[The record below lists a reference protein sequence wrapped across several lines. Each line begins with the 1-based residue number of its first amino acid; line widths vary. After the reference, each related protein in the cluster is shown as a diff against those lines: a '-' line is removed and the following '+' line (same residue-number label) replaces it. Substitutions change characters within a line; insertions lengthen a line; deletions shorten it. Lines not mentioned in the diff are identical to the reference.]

1 MTMSSGRERH
11 PHVLHFFL
19 LFFVYWGMST
29 KSAPPP
35 RKPRT
40 EEHVHTREE
49 RSALNGS
56 NNNNNKENKQIV
68 AVLVVSY
75 AVVPFF
81 PSCSL
86 PFSSPLLCDGEFTRI
101 PPFTTLTF
109 NAAVHA
115 EEKKNVTGQLRVYE
129 KRKNVEGCVRKAC
142 KRRRSELCT
151 VESLIPLSAQHRTLQ
166 LRCLRMVEHRRRT
179 HHLY

>member
-1 MTMSSGRERH
+1 M
-11 PHVLHFFL
+11 
-19 LFFVYWGMST
+19 
-29 KSAPPP
+29 PPP

-115 EEKKNVTGQLRVYE
+115 EEKKKRYRTTTSVREE
-129 KRKNVEGCVRKAC
+129 K
-142 KRRRSELCT
+142 KRRGVCAKGVQT
-151 VESLIPLSAQHRTLQ
+151 PQK
-166 LRCLRMVEHRRRT
+166 
-179 HHLY
+179 